1 MHGLEFTLPP
11 DAGVL
16 APLRQALAAW
26 LERAGVAEHHRASV
40 VLATHEAVANAIE
53 HAESVEPVQVEARF
67 ADGTVTIE
75 IRDRGRWKTQAHADD
90 ERGRGLLLIKQL
102 VTAVEIQTQPA
113 GTTLRLLYRI

>member
-1 MHGLEFTLPP
+1 
-11 DAGVL
+11 
-16 APLRQALAAW
+16 
-26 LERAGVAEHHRASV
+26 
-40 VLATHEAVANAIE
+40 
-53 HAESVEPVQVEARF
+53 
-67 ADGTVTIE
+67 VTIE